1 MTHLHEEFWEI
12 IYVRRSTHAMLKKEA
27 LERNLT
33 MRDLADRLLRAVLE
47 DRALLEKILR
57 PPV

>member
-12 IYVRRSTHAMLKKEA
+12 IYVRRSTHAMLKREA

-33 MRDLADRLLRAVLE
+33 MRDLADRLLRS
-47 DRALLEKILR
+47 R
-57 PPV
+57 PARSPMAPTLSQTI

>member
-1 MTHLHEEFWEI
+1 MTPAREEFWEI
-12 IYVRRSTHAMLKKEA
+12 VYVRRSTHALLKREA

-47 DRALLEKILR
+47 DRALLEKVLR
-57 PPV
+57 PVP

>member
-1 MTHLHEEFWEI
+1 MTHSHEEFWEI
-12 IYVRRSTHAMLKKEA
+12 IYVRISTHAMLKREA

>member
-1 MTHLHEEFWEI
+1 
-12 IYVRRSTHAMLKKEA
+12 
-27 LERNLT
+27 

>member
-1 MTHLHEEFWEI
+1 
-12 IYVRRSTHAMLKKEA
+12 VRRSTYAMLKREA

-47 DRALLEKILR
+47 DRELLEKVLR
-57 PPV
+57 PVP

>member
-1 MTHLHEEFWEI
+1 
-12 IYVRRSTHAMLKKEA
+12 MLKREA